1 MKKFR
6 DILIWTL
13 VVGYAILAFG
23 FVAEKQKGLVCNNV
37 EVIIVD
43 SLKNQFVEK
52 GNILRLLERRGIKL
66 IGRSFNEINL
76 SKIESIINE
85 YPPVK
90 KAEVYKTANGSIVI
104 DLKQRS
110 PILRIFDRNNATFYI
125 DESGY
130 LMKTSGNYTSHVI
143 IANGNI
149 GVNFHVTSKT
159 NVKGFKGKQKIFA
172 DLYFLSKYIAN
183 DKFWNAQI
191 QQIYVN
197 SSGDIELI
205 PRVGSHVIVFGD
217 YSDCETKF
225 ANLMSLY
232 KNGLPAK
239 GWNTYETINLKYKG
253 QVICTK
259 RD

>member
-1 MKKFR
+1 MKRIK

-13 VVGYAILAFG
+13 VVIYAVLAFG
-23 FVAEKQKGLVCNNV
+23 FISEKQNALVCSHV

-43 SLKNQFVEK
+43 SLKNRFVERE
-52 GNILRLLERRGIKL
+52 NILRLLERRGIKL
-66 IGRSFNEINL
+66 IGRNFNEIDLN
-76 SKIESIINE
+76 KVESIIND
-85 YPPVK
+85 YPPVR
-90 KAEVYKTANGSIVI
+90 KAEVYKTANGSVVI
-104 DLKQRS
+104 DLKQRN
-110 PILRIFDRNNATFYI
+110 PIIRIFDRNNETFYI
-125 DESGY
+125 DENGY

-149 GVNFHVTSKT
+149 DVNFNITSKT
-159 NVKGFKGKQKIFA
+159 NVKEFKGKQQIFT
-172 DLYFLSKYIAN
+172 DLYFLSKYIAS

-191 QQIYVN
+191 QQLFVN

-205 PRVGSHVIVFGD
+205 PRVGSHVIIFGD

-225 ANLMSLY
+225 DNLMSLY
-232 KNGLPAK
+232 KNALPAK

-259 RD
+259 RE